1 MQTTYSEDNIRLGV
15 CEVSYAGSHVG
26 HTLGGCNVRIT
37 TISVEKKTDKYG
49 DVPVGYNDLGT
60 RIEVTV
66 NIAEETISN
75 IASYFPTGATG
86 IHGLSTDIVSFGRT
100 VGTALTGGRL
110 VLDPVDGGEPIVI
123 YKAVPN
129 PDETQEIGYTNDGQ
143 RVWSVVF
150 KGLPQSFRDEGDQLF
165 RIGGAAS

>member
-1 MQTTYSEDNIRLGV
+1 MDTSYSEDNIRLGV
-15 CEVSYAGSHVG
+15 CEVSYDGNHVG

-49 DVPVGYNDLGT
+49 DVPIGYNDLGT

-66 NIAEETISN
+66 NIAEETLAN
-75 IASYFPTGATG
+75 IAKYFPTGTN
-86 IHGLSTDIVSFGRT
+86 SPTDRVTFGRT
-100 VGTALTGGRL
+100 IGTALTGSKL
-110 VLDPVDGGEPIVI
+110 ILDPVDGGEPIVI

-129 PDETQEIGYTNDGQ
+129 PDETQEVGYTNEGQ

-150 KGLPQSFRDEGDQLF
+150 KGLPVSTRTENDQLF
-165 RIGGAAS
+165 RIGGPAS

>member
-1 MQTTYSEDNIRLGV
+1 MQTSYSEDNIRLGV
-15 CEVSYAGSHVG
+15 CEVEFDGNHMG
-26 HTLGGCNVRIT
+26 HTYGGCTVSIT

-66 NIAEETISN
+66 RFTEEELAKIKK
-75 IASYFPTGATG
+75 YFPTG
-86 IHGLSTDIVSFGRT
+86 TDAGDRITFGRT
-100 VGTALTGGRL
+100 IGTALPSYRL

-123 YKAVPN
+123 YRAVAN
-129 PDETQEIGYTNDGQ
+129 PDTTQDIEYNNDGQ
-143 RVWSVVF
+143 RVWTVVF
-150 KGLPQSFRDEGDQLF
+150 KGLPLSGRGENDQLF